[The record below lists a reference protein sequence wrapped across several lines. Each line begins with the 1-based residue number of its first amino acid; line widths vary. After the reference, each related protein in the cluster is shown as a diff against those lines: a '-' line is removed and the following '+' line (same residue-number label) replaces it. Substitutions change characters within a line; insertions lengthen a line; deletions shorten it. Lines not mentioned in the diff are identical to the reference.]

1 MKSAFFLLFL
11 VVLSVS
17 NSPFSS
23 AAEAPNPVLDAKGKI
38 VRSGARYYIC
48 PVYPSTGG
56 LTLESLD
63 NKPCPLDIVQED
75 QVPGLPVSFYPIN
88 LKKGVVRVSTDLNVE
103 FPTACKTKCP
113 NSNWWTF
120 DVCPATKNYFLSTG
134 GQLGNPGPN
143 TIRNW
148 FKIEPYGPGL
158 YKFLYCPTFS
168 KVDCKYVGIVVQ
180 NGKRRLALSDVPM
193 KFVLK
198 QA

>member
-11 VVLSVS
+11 VALFVC
-17 NSPFSS
+17 NSPFSY
-23 AAEAPNPVLDAKGKI
+23 AAEAPNPVLDAKGKM

-48 PVYPSTGG
+48 PVFPSTGG

-103 FPTACKTKCP
+103 FPTA
-113 NSNWWTF
+113 W
-120 DVCPATKNYFLSTG
+120 
-134 GQLGNPGPN
+134 PN

-168 KVDCKYVGIVVQ
+168 KVACKYVGIVVQ